1 MLLYKVTEYWGVTG
15 RRADGNR
22 PRGVCSSALMLLLDS
37 EYQKM
42 QLVGGAAAPS
52 AADNPHFEGLGRCR

>member
-1 MLLYKVTEYWGVTG
+1 MLLYEVKEYRGGGGGVTG

-22 PRGVCSSALMLLLDS
+22 PRGFFSSALMLLLDS

-42 QLVGGAAAPS
+42 QLVGRLLLHRLLLIILP
-52 AADNPHFEGLGRCR
+52 L